1 MFGSDSVHL
10 LAVKKVASRVRVG
23 VAEAKSR
30 DANLTHEGDFFELN
44 VGGDS
49 VFHKPSFTTNFKS

>member
-1 MFGSDSVHL
+1 M
-10 LAVKKVASRVRVG
+10 LAVKKVAARARVG

-30 DANLTHEGDFFELN
+30 DVHLTHEGDFFELN